1 VNELYRYQNAW
12 YNNKKKTIK
21 MIKKI
26 IQENLET
33 INIHKQRMPYI
44 EGGWVKQIM
53 GHNVLEVM

>member
-1 VNELYRYQNAW
+1 
-12 YNNKKKTIK
+12 